1 MRVNYNTAA
10 FVSASCLRRSE
21 NRLDSAIERLSTGL
35 KINHG
40 KDNPSGLAVAR
51 RMNLQIR
58 GLGSASDN
66 AKTGQSIIET
76 ADGALSEIHDIL
88 QRINELSV
96 QGATGTVTDE
106 DRTAIMDEVNQMKQE
121 ITRIANNTD
130 FNGQTLLDGSFDL
143 KGYTNQV
150 GVDVASYSDSVKE
163 GTYKVEIDIDQL
175 MAVTDK
181 DRDLIDQTPSVLKA
195 TDCTKN
201 STGTAMDQTAGYK
214 AFFDKDANKLTIEGQ
229 DGFSIELEID
239 PDLKNK
245 NNNNKDIEIEL
256 DIMGIGA
263 MTMQVG
269 ANEGQMLE
277 MRIPKVSLES
287 IGIANI
293 DLSTQDGALDALSR
307 MNDAID
313 FISSVRGR
321 LGAYQNRL
329 EHTEKSLD
337 CTEENMTASYSRIMD
352 LDMAE
357 EMTEYSSMQVLTQA
371 GTTMVAQA
379 NQRPS
384 QVLQLLQ

>member
-229 DGFSIELEID
+229 DGFSIELEIAS
-239 PDLKNK
+239 NK
-245 NNNNKDIEIEL
+245 SGTINVDL

-269 ANEGQMLE
+269 ANEGQTLD

>member
-163 GTYKVEIDIDQL
+163 GTYKVEIDIDRL

-181 DRDLIDQTPSVLKA
+181 DKDLIDQTPSVLKA

>member
-163 GTYKVEIDIDQL
+163 GTYKVEIDIDRL

-181 DRDLIDQTPSVLKA
+181 DKDLIDQTPSVLKA

-229 DGFSIELEID
+229 DGFSIELEIAS
-239 PDLKNK
+239 NK
-245 NNNNKDIEIEL
+245 SGTINVDL

-269 ANEGQMLE
+269 ANEGQTLD

>member
-163 GTYKVEIDIDQL
+163 GTYKVEIDIDRL

-181 DRDLIDQTPSVLKA
+181 DKDLIDQTPSVLKA

-229 DGFSIELEID
+229 DGFSIELEIAS
-239 PDLKNK
+239 NK
-245 NNNNKDIEIEL
+245 SGTINVDL

-269 ANEGQMLE
+269 ANEGQTLDMK
-277 MRIPKVSLES
+277 IPKVSLES

>member
-269 ANEGQMLE
+269 ANEGQTLD

>member
-229 DGFSIELEID
+229 DGFSIELEIAS
-239 PDLKNK
+239 NK
-245 NNNNKDIEIEL
+245 SGTINVDL

-269 ANEGQMLE
+269 ANEGQTMD

>member
-181 DRDLIDQTPSVLKA
+181 DKDLIDQTPSVLKA

-229 DGFSIELEID
+229 DGFSIELEIAS
-239 PDLKNK
+239 NK
-245 NNNNKDIEIEL
+245 SGTINVDL

-269 ANEGQMLE
+269 ANEGQTLDMK
-277 MRIPKVSLES
+277 IPKVSLES

>member
-58 GLGSASDN
+58 GVGSASDN

-96 QGATGTVTDE
+96 QGSTGTLTDE
-106 DRTAIMDEVNQMKQE
+106 DRTAIMDEVDQMKQE

-163 GTYKVEIDIDQL
+163 GTYKVEFKVSDL
-175 MAVTDK
+175 MNVTSK
-181 DRDLIDQTPSVLKA
+181 DEDLIANAKVEAK
-195 TDCTKN
+195 DCTKK
-201 STGTAMDQTAGYK
+201 STGTAMDGTAGYK
-214 AFFDKDANKLTIEGQ
+214 AFFDKDASKLTIEGQ
-229 DGFSIELEID
+229 DGFSIELEIASNLSGTID
-239 PDLKNK
+239 V
-245 NNNNKDIEIEL
+245 EL
-256 DIMGIGA
+256 DITGIGA

-269 ANEGQMLE
+269 ANEGQLME
-277 MRIPKVSLES
+277 MRIPTVSLES

-293 DLSTQDGALDALSR
+293 DLSTQEGARDALSR

>member
-121 ITRIANNTD
+121 IARIANNTD